1 MGYGRWNDEILEPMR
16 QVGDPE
22 ADAVIADVIDRHE
35 VARVN
40 QIFRSLVEN
49 DGIVAA
55 DMPPKVN
62 AYLADSGEM
71 PAWADEHL
79 MAAGEDFFSLHWPTI
94 VTLLFCSSLPS
105 AYAAWRGAHVLFLT
119 TRLTERIQRR
129 IFETAQFV
137 LNVMSPG
144 AMSARGEAIPSVQK
158 VRLMHAAIRHLIKH
172 DPRWRSQ
179 WDTAWGVPINQ
190 EDMAGTLMTF
200 STEVLVGMA
209 RFRIPISGAEEAA
222 FLHAWKVVGAM
233 MGIQPELLPTDP
245 QDAYDLAETIFQRQR
260 GPSEAGL
267 ALTKALVGFMEQQAP
282 GRLFDG
288 MPATIIRHAVDRDVA
303 DMLEVPRSNWTVVL
317 LTVEEALAR
326 FSERFLQ
333 RHSHSSRVLERYAV
347 GMVQEMIDLE
357 RGGQRTRFTI
367 PASLRSPV

>member
-1 MGYGRWNDEILEPMR
+1 
-16 QVGDPE
+16 
-22 ADAVIADVIDRHE
+22 
-35 VARVN
+35 
-40 QIFRSLVEN
+40 
-49 DGIVAA
+49 
-55 DMPPKVN
+55 MPPEVIH
-62 AYLADSGEM
+62 YLAESDLM
-71 PAWADEHL
+71 PEWADQRL
-79 MAAGEDFFSLHWPTI
+79 MAAGEAFFSFHWPTI

-105 AYAAWRGAHVLFLT
+105 AYAAWRGAQVLFLT

-144 AMSARGEAIPSVQK
+144 AMSARGEAIPAVQK

-179 WDTAWGVPINQ
+179 WNMEWGVPINQ

-209 RFRIPISGAEEAA
+209 RFRIPISRAEEEA
-222 FLHAWKVVGAM
+222 FLHAWKVIGAM

-288 MPATIIRHAVDRDVA
+288 MPSTIIRHAVDQEVA
-303 DMLEVPRSNWTVVL
+303 DMLEVPQSNWTVVL
-317 LTVEEALAR
+317 LTIEEALAR
-326 FSERFLQ
+326 VSERFFQ
-333 RHSHSSRVLERYAV
+333 RHTRSSRLLERYAV
-347 GMVQEMIDLE
+347 GMVQQIIDLE

-367 PASLRSPV
+367 PDRLRSLV